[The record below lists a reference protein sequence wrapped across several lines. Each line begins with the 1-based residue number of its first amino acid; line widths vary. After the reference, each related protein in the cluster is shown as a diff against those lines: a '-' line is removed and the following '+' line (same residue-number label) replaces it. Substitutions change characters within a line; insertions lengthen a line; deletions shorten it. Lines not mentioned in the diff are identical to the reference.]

1 MPIKVDIVLFFQWK
15 IFFLPTFFIL
25 QQYSNAFQRL
35 FCSWTCLCSCSSQ
48 QLRDGGEAAGLRPE
62 QKHYHVPSVE
72 HIMEE
77 TLQMSE
83 FSHGWS
89 FEWLCVWH
97 SGASGGLEDAKGCDI
112 QTVVTGSNFAKWRT
126 HCSNTRSSLGWLHLF
141 LFLTNEMMA
150 LKTQKYVSWNK
161 LNSDYDP
168 FLFTVCVILFLFSD
182 WVN

>member
-15 IFFLPTFFIL
+15 IFFFFL
-25 QQYSNAFQRL
+25 HFS
-35 FCSWTCLCSCSSQ
+35 FCSNIQMLFSVCSVHGLVCVCARHSSWETGVKLQ
-48 QLRDGGEAAGLRPE
+48 DWDLSKNITMSRLWNTSWK
-62 QKHYHVPSVE
+62 KHYKWV
-72 HIMEE
+72 
-77 TLQMSE
+77 
-83 FSHGWS
+83 S
-89 FEWLCVWH
+89 FLMDDHLNDCVWH

-141 LFLTNEMMA
+141 LFLTSEIMA